1 MTELQEMYNLS
12 HVNALDYYRIKLLTK
27 AFVSKNKPDIKY
39 NLEMRPFIPTHLKIF
54 FKQQKGASLFNK
66 TINKSSYE
74 QKMKTK
80 WCQEINQEIDV
91 LDWKKNLR
99 FVLDSHVM
107 PHSLGSNTG
116 FCSELLVSGN
126 I

>member
-12 HVNALDYYRIKLLTK
+12 YVNALDYYRIKLLTK
-27 AFVSKNKPDIKY
+27 AFISKNKPDIKY

-54 FKQQKGASLFNK
+54 FKQQKGASLFYK

-74 QKMKTK
+74 PKMKTK

-91 LDWKKNLR
+91 
-99 FVLDSHVM
+99 
-107 PHSLGSNTG
+107 
-116 FCSELLVSGN
+116 
-126 I
+126 